1 MRWALWLHTQGR
13 SPRIQRWEKAGLR
26 GREGSTARPSGRC
39 GGWTDAGPGE
49 VSGGGQTQGP
59 GRWGVDR
66 GRARGGGGC
75 KGTAL
80 GELGP
85 LSSRGSRSDLSP

>member
-49 VSGGGQTQGP
+49 VSG
-59 GRWGVDR
+59 VDR
-66 GRARGGGGC
+66 GRARVRAFTIGL
-75 KGTAL
+75 AML
-80 GELGP
+80 
-85 LSSRGSRSDLSP
+85 